1 MVLATTHKNTCRMIF
16 KYIHI
21 MYIMR
26 CPKGTHKNKKT
37 GECESKQ
44 NNTSSTISDLSMS
57 SKNTLK
63 KTERCRK
70 GTHKNKKTGECESID
85 SMYKSSVKQSSQKIP
100 LSLEIQ
106 SPNMTPSSSKSMKS
120 ATPSTF
126 ESMTPSSSKSMKSA
140 TPSTFESMTP
150 SSSKSMKSATP
161 SIFESI
167 SSYAKNTI
175 KSFSPKKIDTFASD
189 TSTSLPSSQQTS
201 PSESNLDCLFLI
213 MVQKQ
218 FHCTKCKGGKC
229 SGDCTCEKC
238 NIKCNENGLCEK
250 KYNVF
255 EDDEHIRTTLKKHI
269 LTQYPILKRNKQKHI
284 NFKGKKEMP
293 HAFTITADDEN
304 DIQEL
309 TNIFNEKVNGEKEEI
324 KKGKTVYTIEIVKCN

>member
-1 MVLATTHKNTCRMIF
+1 
-16 KYIHI
+16 
-21 MYIMR
+21 MR

-106 SPNMTPSSSKSMKS
+106 SPN
-120 ATPSTF
+120 
-126 ESMTPSSSKSMKSA
+126 
-140 TPSTFESMTP
+140 MTP